1 MSVASAGWNR
11 GVSARLEQH
20 QRAALACS
28 MYQADSQVSKDAKG
42 AHTMHRRPVLILLV
56 VIFLA
61 ALTSPAHA
69 QTISGVIAGTVNG
82 PDGKPLS
89 AVSITAKDLR
99 AGREYGGNTDDRGYY
114 RILEAPPGDY
124 EVKAEFGGLQ
134 TEVHTSVTVT
144 VNRTTVENFAM
155 KVQTKQ
161 ESLVVNSKA
170 PMADRESPTL
180 STAFPARQV
189 RDLPILTHDINNL
202 ALLAPGVLSVRTFS
216 FASTLV
222 PFAVN
227 GSRGRDNNFIID
239 SVDNNEPL
247 FGGAASQFTNTDIF
261 SEYTILTNQLKAEFG
276 RNSGGTINAITKG
289 GTDKIHGTLFWFG
302 QSDKFNALSSVEK
315 ASLLTDPAR
324 FYENQ
329 FGGTLGGPIKK
340 DKTFFFVSY
349 QWDRARDNLSQI
361 FPVLETLPTT
371 AGLTALG
378 TLAITPA
385 LTAYLG
391 APSVKSLPGL
401 KSPCFQTLPPPPATG
416 FSLTNPCHVADS
428 SILVN
433 GTPIPYNVF
442 LVPNGNVFDVRDHQI
457 SGRIDQR
464 INPANDFYGRYL
476 FDDLLAPRTPLAPAG
491 ETAFSDLGLLPDWR
505 LFNRQRTQSLLL
517 NHRYY
522 RVNALNEFRVS
533 YSRIAQQIGAF
544 GVSNAVAERQS
555 SALVSDQFGGFGN
568 TVPAAGNRFSVGRDT
583 RPNLTASNTYQIQ
596 DNYSFTHG
604 KHNFKFGANFV
615 KVDSNIRATPGD
627 LGIYIFGFNTQF
639 FNSPGLRPFLTEG
652 TSNPGRTNAV
662 VVSQRFPN
670 VLTDLNRNIT
680 GQGRDAVK
688 IKEFGQFYFAQ
699 DDWRIRERLTL
710 SIGFRY
716 ENFGQPINSLR
727 NFNSNAPFVRT
738 DNKDFAPRVGFAWSP
753 FNHWVVRGGYGIEYD
768 PAPLN
773 IPLLIWQSGPISPFV
788 STTQL
793 TAAGTR
799 PTGFFPSLPFK
810 SATDINQ
817 KVGGCSRFIDIV
829 FFALNRA
836 PFPGRDNTG
845 TIPLIN
851 CSDSETVDPNLRNP
865 YVQNFSLS
873 VQREL
878 GANWLLD
885 VGYVGS
891 KGTRLFQRV
900 DLNPFAGWDLACIP
914 QVLMGFGDGVVGQC
928 RNNRLDDSH
937 GDISK
942 TTNGASSTYH
952 GLQVSLT
959 KRMSRIRGLGDFTM
973 NGAYSWS
980 HMIDNAS
987 EIFGPGTRFLPI
999 GNKVSDVLAL
1009 LLDPLAS
1016 APFESIT
1023 PFAQVYNQTTKA
1035 ERANSAFDRRHRVS
1049 VSFLW
1054 EPFPTKGIALRGWQL
1069 NGVFTVQS
1077 GQPFSPLNAAPFSPC
1092 ADANGDG
1099 RVGSDRPDI
1108 GSPRAPVNAV
1118 ALVDP
1123 VNNPGC
1129 LPTLSFQTG
1138 TTLTGYVD
1146 QNWVAVTDATKV
1158 RFIQRTLSASAG
1170 AAGTAGRNI
1179 LTGPGLTN
1187 LDLSLYK
1194 TIKIRERFQLQLRWE
1209 VYDVFNHLNF
1219 GNPIGNAF
1227 ATDAQN
1233 TPGFAYSGSRTPA
1246 AVTGIIPENSLDA
1259 VDVNGKPTFLSKQN
1273 MNASNRRMQF
1283 GIRLIF

>member
-1 MSVASAGWNR
+1 
-11 GVSARLEQH
+11 
-20 QRAALACS
+20 
-28 MYQADSQVSKDAKG
+28 
-42 AHTMHRRPVLILLV
+42 MHRRPVLILLIV
-56 VIFLA
+56 VFLA
-61 ALTSPAHA
+61 ALASSAHA
-69 QTISGVIAGTVNG
+69 QTISGVIAGTVTG

-99 AGREYGGNTDDRGYY
+99 AGREYGGNTDDRGYF
-114 RILEAPPGDY
+114 RILEVPPGYY

-134 TEVHTSVTVT
+134 TEVHTSVSVT
-144 VNRTTVENFAM
+144 VNRTTVENFAL

-161 ESLVVNSKA
+161 ESLMVTSKA
-170 PMADRESPTL
+170 PMAERESPTL
-180 STAFPARQV
+180 STAFPERQV

-289 GTDKIHGTLFWFG
+289 GTDKLHGTLFWFG
-302 QSDKFNALSSVEK
+302 QDDKFNALSSVEK
-315 ASLLTDPAR
+315 SSLLTSPAR

-329 FGGTLGGPIKK
+329 IGATLGGPIKK
-340 DKTFFFVSY
+340 DKTFFFISY

-371 AGLTALG
+371 VGLAALN
-378 TLAITPA
+378 TLTVTPA
-385 LTAYLG
+385 LTAYL
-391 APSVKSLPGL
+391 AVPSVRSLPGL
-401 KSPCFQTLPPPPATG
+401 ASPCFHTLPPLPATG

-428 SILVN
+428 PVTVN
-433 GTPIPYNVF
+433 ATSIPYNVF
-442 LVPNGNVFDVRDHQI
+442 LVPKGNLFDVRDHQI

-464 INPANDFYGRYL
+464 INPANDFYARYL

-517 NHRYY
+517 NHRHY

-544 GVSNAVAERQS
+544 GVSKAVAERQS

-568 TVPAAGNRFSVGRDT
+568 TVPAAGNRFSLGRDT
-583 RPNLTASNTYQIQ
+583 RPSLTASNIYQVQ

-604 KHNFKFGANFV
+604 KHNLKFGANFV
-615 KVDSNIRATPGD
+615 KVDSNIRDTPED
-627 LGIYIFGFNTQF
+627 LGGYIFGFNTQT
-639 FNSPGLRPFLTEG
+639 FNSPGLDPFLNEG

-670 VLTDLNRNIT
+670 VRTDSNGKIT

-699 DDWRIRERLTL
+699 DDWRIHERLTL

-727 NFNSNAPFVRT
+727 NANPNAPFVHT

-753 FNHWVVRGGYGIEYD
+753 FSHWVVRAGYGIEYD

-773 IPLLIWQSGPISPFV
+773 IPLLIWQSGPISPFI
-788 STTQL
+788 STTSG
-793 TAAGTR
+793 TAAGTQ
-799 PTGFFPSLPFK
+799 PTGFFPNLPFQ

-817 KVGGCSRFIDIV
+817 GVGGCSRFLDISGV
-829 FFALNRA
+829 GPA
-836 PFPGRDNTG
+836 PLPGRADAG
-845 TIPLIN
+845 TIPLMN
-851 CSDSETVDPNLRNP
+851 CSNSETVDTNLSNP
-865 YVQNFSLS
+865 YVQNFSVS

-878 GANWLLD
+878 GSNWLLD

-900 DLNPFAGWDLACIP
+900 DLNPFAGWNLACIP
-914 QVLMGFGDGVVGQC
+914 FGTAFGVPGQC

-952 GLQVSLT
+952 GLQMSLT
-959 KRMSRIRGLGDFTM
+959 KRLSRIRGLGEFTM

-999 GNKVSDVLAL
+999 GQNVTNVLAL

-1016 APFESIT
+1016 APFEAIT
-1023 PFAQVYNQTTKA
+1023 PFAQVFNRTTKD

-1099 RVGSDRPDI
+1099 RVGSDRPDL
-1108 GSPRAPVNAV
+1108 GSSRAPVNAV
-1118 ALVDP
+1118 ALVDLAT
-1123 VNNPGC
+1123 NPSC
-1129 LPTLSFQTG
+1129 LPTLSSQTG

-1146 QNWVAVTDATKV
+1146 QNGSPVTDATKV

-1194 TIKIRERFQLQLRWE
+1194 TIKFRERFELQLRWE
-1209 VYDVFNHLNF
+1209 VYDVFNHPNF

-1246 AVTGIIPENSLDA
+1246 GVTGIIPENSLDA
-1259 VDVNGKPTFLSKQN
+1259 VNVNGKSTFLSKQN